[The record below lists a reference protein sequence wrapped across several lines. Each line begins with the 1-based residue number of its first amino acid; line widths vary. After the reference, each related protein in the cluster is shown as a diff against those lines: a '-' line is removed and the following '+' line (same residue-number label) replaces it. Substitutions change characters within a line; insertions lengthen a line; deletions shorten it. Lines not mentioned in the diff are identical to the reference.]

1 MTPHQTHKPAGRRG
15 RRGVQIGATALVVSA
30 TLGAAYHQQV
40 VDADDPPTARAHAPT
55 SRAPDDDC
63 DHLWDRVPVSGLPR
77 AAWESAAEGLGLSAQ
92 GPWVSVDGLTWEHL
106 DGSVV
111 VVASP
116 RPPSQRASRD
126 VVCNTDGPARNEVQ
140 HSNEGILS

>member
-1 MTPHQTHKPAGRRG
+1 MTPRTNHQPASRRA

-40 VDADDPPTARAHAPT
+40 ADADDPPTERAHAPT
-55 SRAPDDDC
+55 TRAPDDVC

-92 GPWVSVDGLTWEHL
+92 GAWVSVDGLTWEHL
-106 DGSVV
+106 DGSVI

-116 RPPSQRASRD
+116 RPPSPTASRD
-126 VVCNTDGPARNEVQ
+126 AVCHTDGPARNEAK
-140 HSNEGILS
+140 HSNEGNLS